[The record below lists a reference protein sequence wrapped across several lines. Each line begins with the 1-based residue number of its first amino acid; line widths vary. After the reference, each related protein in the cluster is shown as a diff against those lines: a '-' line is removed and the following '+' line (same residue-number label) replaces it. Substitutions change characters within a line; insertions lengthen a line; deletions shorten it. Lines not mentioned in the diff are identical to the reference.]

1 MATVTPVQRGSAVQ
15 SAEQPRN
22 SLRGLSAAEAA
33 QRLQQEGYNELPTAG
48 RRNFLALAL
57 SLAKEPMLLLLLAAA
72 VIYLFLGDMREA
84 VVLLAS
90 VSVVIGITLYQEQR
104 SERALN
110 ALRDLSSP
118 RALVIR
124 DGVERR
130 IAGREVVRGDLV
142 ILAEGDRVPADG
154 ILLEATNLSVDESLL
169 TGESVPVRKI
179 TRMQAEQRKKQVA
192 MQEPTSKAMMAN
204 LGDVDSTEG
213 NEQAPAFVGHPG
225 GDDLPYVYSSTMV
238 VQGTGLIEAQRT
250 GAKTEIG
257 QIGRSLKTLSVERT
271 PMQQEVAR
279 LVRILA
285 VAAFAL
291 CAFVLLV
298 YGIVRGNW
306 LEGVLAGI
314 TLAMSIIPE
323 EFPLVLTLF
332 LALGA
337 WRLAQRQ
344 VLTRRMPAIE
354 TLGATTVLCSDKTGT
369 LTQNRMSVSSLV
381 AALRSEDAGGIHYQ
395 EYEMTAHAGQP
406 DLDLFTSL
414 VRASVLASQ
423 SSPFDPMERALH
435 ELADQVLPSSESVGH
450 GLTLVREYPL
460 TSELLA
466 VTRVWQVV
474 HPAGVAPE
482 SRAATEESAQYIL
495 ATKGAPEAVADV
507 CGLDHEQR
515 EEMFQEVRALADKGL
530 RVLAVAEGRLT
541 ADLVNRLQSPSPSHV
556 NAIRLPDTPHG
567 LPLKLLGLVGLADPI
582 RETVLAAIRDCDTAG
597 IRVIMI
603 TGDYPTT
610 AQSIARQIG
619 LRSAERVVTGPELE
633 TMSDGELRDRVRET
647 AIFARVVPQQKLRL
661 VQALKANHEIVG
673 MTGDG
678 VNDAPALRAANIGVA
693 MGGRGTDVARE
704 AAAIVL
710 LDDDFTSIVAAVRGG
725 RRIFDN
731 LRKAIDFI
739 VAVHIPIAALAILP
753 VLFGWPLILLPV
765 HIVFLEFIIDP
776 ACTLVFEAEPAEPDI
791 MRRPP
796 RAPDTPLFSMRL
808 LLISVLQG
816 LSVLAAVLA
825 MFLIAL
831 RVGQTQAE
839 ARTLAFATLVV
850 ADLALILV
858 NRSWSHTILETLRRP
873 NAALWL
879 VMGGA
884 LMTLAL
890 VIYVPFLASLFQFAT
905 LHPNDVIMC
914 LMTGFASILWFEA
927 LKLVQ
932 RRIAPARS
940 ARAR

>member
-1 MATVTPVQRGSAVQ
+1 MATVVPVQREGPLR

-22 SLRGLSAAEAA
+22 PLRGLSAAEAA
-33 QRLQQEGYNELPTAG
+33 QRLQQEGYNELPTA
-48 RRNFLALAL
+48 RRGSFLGLAL

-72 VIYLFLGDMREA
+72 LIYLFLGDLREA

-154 ILLEATNLSVDESLL
+154 IVLEATNLSVDESLL

-179 TRMQAEQRKKQVA
+179 TWKQAEQHEKQGA
-192 MQEPTSKAMMAN
+192 MQELAPKAMMA
-204 LGDVDSTEG
+204 DSVEVESADG
-213 NEQAPAFVGHPG
+213 NEQASALLVHPG
-225 GDDLPYVYSSTMV
+225 GDDLPYVYSSTLV
-238 VQGTGLIEAQRT
+238 VQGAGLIEAQRT

-257 QIGRSLKTLSVERT
+257 QIGRALKTITVERT

-285 VAAFAL
+285 VAAFVL

-306 LEGVLAGI
+306 LEGVLAGV

-344 VLTRRMPAIE
+344 VLTRHMPAIE
-354 TLGATTVLCSDKTGT
+354 TLGAATVLCSDKTGT

-381 AALRSEDAGGIHYQ
+381 ATLRSEDAGGIRYQ
-395 EYEMTAHAGQP
+395 EYEVTGHAGQP
-406 DLDLFTSL
+406 DPKTFTSL

-435 ELADQVLPSSESVGH
+435 ELADQILPSSDSLSQ
-450 GLTLVREYPL
+450 GLTFVREYSL
-460 TSELLA
+460 TSDLLA

-474 HPAGVAPE
+474 HPTGIALE
-482 SRAATEESAQYIL
+482 SCATTEEGAQYIV
-495 ATKGAPEAVADV
+495 ATKGAPEAVADL
-507 CGLDHEQR
+507 CDLDAEQR
-515 EEMFQEVRALADKGL
+515 EELLQEVRALAGNGL
-530 RVLAVAEGRLT
+530 RVLAVAQGRLT
-541 ADLVNRLQSPSPSHV
+541 ADLVNRFNGPSSSNV
-556 NAIRLPDTPHG
+556 NVISLPDTPRG
-567 LPLKLLGLVGLADPI
+567 FPLTLLGLVGLADPI
-582 RETVLAAIRDCDTAG
+582 RETVPAAIRDCDTAG
-597 IRVIMI
+597 IRVVMI

-619 LRSAERVVTGPELE
+619 LQSAERVITGPELE
-633 TMSDGELRDRVRET
+633 AMSDAELRDRASET
-647 AIFARVVPQQKLRL
+647 AIFARVVPQQKLRI
-661 VQALKANHEIVG
+661 VQALKANGEIVG

-710 LDDDFTSIVAAVRGG
+710 LDDDFTSIVAAVHGG

-753 VLFGWPLILLPV
+753 VLLGWPLILLPV

-776 ACTLVFEAEPAEPDI
+776 ACTLVFEAEPAEPDV

-796 RAPDTPLFSMRL
+796 RAPDTPLFTMRL
-808 LLISVLQG
+808 LLMSVLQG
-816 LSVLAAVLA
+816 LSVLAAVLT

-858 NRSWSHTILETLRRP
+858 NRSWSHTIFETLRWP
-873 NAALWL
+873 NPALWL
-879 VMGGA
+879 VVGGA
-884 LMTLAL
+884 FTTLAL

-905 LHPNDVIMC
+905 LHPNDVILC
-914 LMTGFASILWFEA
+914 LVIGFASILWFEA